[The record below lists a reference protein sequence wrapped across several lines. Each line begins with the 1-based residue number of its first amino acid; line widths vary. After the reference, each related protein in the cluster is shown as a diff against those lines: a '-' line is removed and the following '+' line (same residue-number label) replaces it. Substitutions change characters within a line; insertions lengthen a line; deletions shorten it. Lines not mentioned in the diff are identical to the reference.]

1 VSSVRPYE
9 YSTNEALVAKSKTP
23 HRRIL
28 SKAAKRQI
36 NAAHKAG
43 KFDDR
48 KDKLEPP
55 YMAPSSNPML
65 YSSVRDLDPSPLII

>member
-1 VSSVRPYE
+1 MSSVRPYE
-9 YSTNEALVAKSKTP
+9 YSTNEALVTKSKTP

-36 NAAHKAG
+36 DVAHKAG
-43 KFDDR
+43 IFDDR
-48 KDKLEPP
+48 RDKLEPP

-65 YSSVRDLDPSPLII
+65 YSSVRDLDPSLLIV